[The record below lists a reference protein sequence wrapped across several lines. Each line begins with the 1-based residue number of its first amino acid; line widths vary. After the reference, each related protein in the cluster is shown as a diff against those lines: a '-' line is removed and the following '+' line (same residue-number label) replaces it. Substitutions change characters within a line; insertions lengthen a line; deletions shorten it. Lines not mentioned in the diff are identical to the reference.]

1 MSGNQGNEASLEIS
15 ARCSPPFCAENWAA
29 VKIREGKVRSVRQTK
44 PSGRQEVPATELTK
58 LKQAPS
64 DADGLAGALRV
75 VEGAVRAKK
84 EIKNTDF
91 KKRFCVKLKVAT
103 VCSSLHCDSGRSQAA
118 TVVAECELSPKP
130 SLEGKIPT
138 GLI

>member
-44 PSGRQEVPATELTK
+44 LSGRQEVPATTPTK

-84 EIKNTDF
+84 EIK
-91 KKRFCVKLKVAT
+91 KYRFQEKVLCET
-103 VCSSLHCDSGRSQAA
+103 KSGHSL
-118 TVVAECELSPKP
+118 L
-130 SLEGKIPT
+130 
-138 GLI
+138 